1 MKHLLSFRLFDK
13 APSPSVHY
21 WSHHFNFCK
30 NPSLE
35 SCAFS
40 GHYGPRE
47 IFMEQQSPKIFTT
60 RFEYSPSGKIVQL
73 KGDRSGAKS
82 ANKQAQESK
91 IRRYGS
97 ILEKFA

>member
-1 MKHLLSFRLFDK
+1 VSTIGRTISTFVKILAGKVALLAAIMDPVKSL
-13 APSPSVHY
+13 
-21 WSHHFNFCK
+21 WSN
-30 NPSLE
+30 
-35 SCAFS
+35 
-40 GHYGPRE
+40 
-47 IFMEQQSPKIFTT
+47 QQSPKIFTT